1 VTVSL
6 LIAVLLLRQEGVLF
20 LLVGM
25 NLAFL
30 LKMNAG
36 PLLFEPMMPF
46 C

>member
-1 VTVSL
+1 M
-6 LIAVLLLRQEGVLF
+6 AVLLSRQEGALF

-25 NLAFL
+25 ILASL

-36 PLLFEPMMPF
+36 PLLFEPMMSF